1 MYYLSLSLLQH
12 KCVLQNHSAALA
24 QEVEVVDCRLVH
36 LRLVGSDGDTEI
48 QEIQT
53 GLA

>member
-1 MYYLSLSLLQH
+1 MYYLSLLQH
-12 KCVLQNHSAALA
+12 RCVLQNHFAALA

-36 LRLVGSDGDTEI
+36 LRLVGNDGDTTEI

-53 GLA
+53 GLHD